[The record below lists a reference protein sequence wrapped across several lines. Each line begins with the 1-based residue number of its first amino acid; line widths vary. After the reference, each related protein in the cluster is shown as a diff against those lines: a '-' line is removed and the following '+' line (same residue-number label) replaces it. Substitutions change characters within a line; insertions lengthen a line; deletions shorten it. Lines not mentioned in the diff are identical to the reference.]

1 MRKATASPHM
11 NYTSQLLL
19 APLTALAF
27 DLMTNP
33 IDSCIDRFEMVEGL
47 LLKGNTAHCRHQG
60 TSVSQ
65 P

>member
-1 MRKATASPHM
+1 M